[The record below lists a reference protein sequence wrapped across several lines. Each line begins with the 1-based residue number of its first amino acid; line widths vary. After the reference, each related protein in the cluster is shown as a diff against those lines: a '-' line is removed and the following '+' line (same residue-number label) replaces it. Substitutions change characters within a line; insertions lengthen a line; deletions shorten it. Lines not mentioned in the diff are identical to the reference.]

1 MWQVRFYLALHQWFA
16 VKASAGS
23 TVGYMH
29 DASEAVCDF
38 CRTAM
43 EYFCRRWTRRKSFYK
58 FCLTVVVIVSL
69 GGIIFTQNNSF
80 TKLRYA
86 LFTHYH
92 YSESDAGKCALQK
105 QNWEQWWVL
114 IVQHHVWCFWWGL
127 VDTGFWLLISILVR
141 RFPIQSLY
149 FRYRLNRLNFGQY
162 RKKIYGMVGKICCHV
177 HFYCIVTTT
186 NIQLKKVS
194 SHCLQ

>member
-1 MWQVRFYLALHQWFA
+1 M
-16 VKASAGS
+16 KASAGS

-43 EYFCRRWTRRKSFYK
+43 EYFCRRWTSRKSFYR

-92 YSESDAGKCALQK
+92 YSESDHWEICIAETKLRAVVSLDSAAPCAVFLMRFGRYWILASDI
-105 QNWEQWWVL
+105 N
-114 IVQHHVWCFWWGL
+114 
-127 VDTGFWLLISILVR
+127 TG
-141 RFPIQSLY
+141 
-149 FRYRLNRLNFGQY
+149 
-162 RKKIYGMVGKICCHV
+162 
-177 HFYCIVTTT
+177 
-186 NIQLKKVS
+186 
-194 SHCLQ
+194 